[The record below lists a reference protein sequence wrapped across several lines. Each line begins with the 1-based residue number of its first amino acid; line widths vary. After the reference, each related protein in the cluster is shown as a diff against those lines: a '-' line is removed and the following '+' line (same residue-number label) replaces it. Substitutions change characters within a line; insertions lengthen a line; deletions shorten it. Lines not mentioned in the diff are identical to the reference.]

1 MNRRPFRPDEEDTG
15 KFLFD
20 VFKIALGVFI
30 GGLAAAFTYEA
41 ILTYRAEEA
50 MRKAAQE
57 IKAQA
62 ARTNAEIAKQHE
74 LNQQA
79 KEEERQR
86 IEGLRAAQALE
97 NRLESERRQRKEDAW
112 ARFHQ
117 PSPNCRLDSGT
128 TVCANEYMAAR
139 KRFESQYVDR

>member
-1 MNRRPFRPDEEDTG
+1 MNRRPFRPEEEDTG
-15 KFLFD
+15 KFLVD

-30 GGLAAAFTYEA
+30 GGLAAAFAYEA

-62 ARTNAEIAKQHE
+62 ARTNAEIAKQNE

-79 KEEERQR
+79 KEEERQHM
-86 IEGLRAAQALE
+86 EGLRAAQALE
-97 NRLESERRQRKEDAW
+97 KRLESERRQRKEDAW

-117 PSPNCRLDSGT
+117 PSPNCKLDSGT
-128 TVCANEYMAAR
+128 TACANEYMAAR

>member
-15 KFLFD
+15 TFLMD
-20 VFKIALGVFI
+20 VLKIALGVFI
-30 GGLAAAFTYEA
+30 GGLAAAFAYEA

-57 IKAQA
+57 IKDQA
-62 ARTNAEIAKQHE
+62 ARTNAEIAKQNE

-79 KEEERQR
+79 REEERER
-86 IEGLRAAQALE
+86 VERLRAAQAIQA
-97 NRLESERRQRKEDAW
+97 RLESERRQRKEDAW
-112 ARFHQ
+112 AKFYQ
-117 PSPNCRLDSGT
+117 PSPNCKLDSGT
-128 TVCANEYMAAR
+128 TACANEYMAAR

>member
-1 MNRRPFRPDEEDTG
+1 MNRRPFQPADEDNGT
-15 KFLFD
+15 FLVD

-41 ILTYRAEEA
+41 ILAHRAEEA
-50 MRKAAQE
+50 LRKASQE

-62 ARTNAEIAKQHE
+62 ARTNAEIAKHNQ

-86 IEGLRAAQALE
+86 AERLRAAQALE
-97 NRLESERRQRKEDAW
+97 NRLESERRQRREDAW

-117 PSPNCRLDSGT
+117 PSPNCKLDSGT
-128 TVCANEYMAAR
+128 TACANEYMAAR